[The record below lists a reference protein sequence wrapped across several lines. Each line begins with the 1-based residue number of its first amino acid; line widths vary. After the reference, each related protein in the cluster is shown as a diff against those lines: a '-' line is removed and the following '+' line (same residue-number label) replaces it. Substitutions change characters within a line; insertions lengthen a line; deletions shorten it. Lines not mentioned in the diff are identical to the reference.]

1 MRVPKEHHKFILGK
15 NGNKLKAIELST
27 ATKIMTPRSEEN
39 SELIKITGTKEGIDK
54 AKHEIQLISD
64 EQVRHVV
71 QSGKCIRLL
80 FCISSP
86 VLNVT
91 FSFYFNSTWMR
102 KFVFSISHIYHVF
115 QCIIPM
121 YHIKVL
127 ESCRFVLLY
136 NTLS

>member
-64 EQVRHVV
+64 EQVRHV
-71 QSGKCIRLL
+71 SCI
-80 FCISSP
+80 P
-86 VLNVT
+86 YTV
-91 FSFYFNSTWMR
+91 
-102 KFVFSISHIYHVF
+102 
-115 QCIIPM
+115 
-121 YHIKVL
+121 
-127 ESCRFVLLY
+127 FVLYL
-136 NTLS
+136 LG